1 MDIHNLEYMEPW
13 EWPSNAAADI
23 LRVLRDK
30 AASEDD
36 RALAASFAG
45 DFVVINDE
53 LAEELMAVVKDPGAP
68 AEVRARAAVAFGPA
82 LEHSDSCDWM
92 DEDDILVSEEV
103 FNRMRQTLH
112 EVYQDATVPKVVRRR
127 ALEGAVRA
135 PEDWQEEAIRAAY
148 ASDDTEWKTTAVF
161 GMAYVAGFDNEILDA
176 LQSRIP
182 EVQFE
187 AVRAAGS
194 REVVAAWPYIAH
206 LLDRGTRDKDLL
218 LAAIDAAPYVNREES
233 LELLS
238 ALAISKDGEIAEAA
252 SDAMGMAVALRESLD
267 EEGGWDEGEDD
278 EEYEDEDEDEDDED
292 LDEDDE
298 EDDDSF

>member
-1 MDIHNLEYMEPW
+1 MDIHDLEYIESW
-13 EWPSNAAADI
+13 GWPSNAANEI

-30 AASEDD
+30 GASEED
-36 RALAASFAG
+36 RALAASLAG
-45 DFVVINDE
+45 DCVVINDE
-53 LAEELMAVVKDPGAP
+53 LAGELMAVVKDRGAP

-82 LEHSDSCDWM
+82 LEHSDSCDWS
-92 DEDDILVSEEV
+92 DDDDILVSEEV

-112 EVYQDATVPKVVRRR
+112 EVYQDATVPKEVRRR
-127 ALEGAVRA
+127 AIEGAVGA
-135 PEDWQEEAIRAAY
+135 PEEWQKKAIRAAY
-148 ASDDTEWKTTAVF
+148 ASDDPEWKTTAVF
-161 GMAYVAGFDNEILDA
+161 GMAFVPGFDNEILEA
-176 LQSRIP
+176 LHSPLP
-182 EVQFE
+182 EVEFE

-206 LLDRGTRDKDLL
+206 LLDRGTRDKELL
-218 LAAIDAAPYVNREES
+218 LAAIDAAPYVNHEES
-233 LELLS
+233 LELLG

-278 EEYEDEDEDEDDED
+278 EEYEDEDEYEDDED

>member
-13 EWPSNAAADI
+13 EWPPNAAADI

-30 AASEDD
+30 AASDED

-82 LEHSDSCDWM
+82 LEHSDCCDWS

-135 PEDWQEEAIRAAY
+135 PEEWQKKAIRAAY
-148 ASDDTEWKTTAVF
+148 AGDDVEWKTTAVF
-161 GMAYVAGFDNEILDA
+161 GMGYVPGFDNEILEA

-194 REVVAAWPYIAH
+194 REVIAAWPYIAR
-206 LLDRGTRDKDLL
+206 LLRGGAADKELL
-218 LAAIDAAPYVNREES
+218 IAAIEVAPYVDREEG
-233 LELLS
+233 LALLGH
-238 ALAISKDGEIAEAA
+238 LAISKDEEIAEAA

-267 EEGGWDEGEDD
+267 GEADWEGEDD
-278 EEYEDEDEDEDDED
+278 EEYEEEDED
-292 LDEDDE
+292 LDEEDK